1 MSDGGYYSFLKAFE
15 LGMITVERGTSIF
28 NLRLSLRGREEVDLP
43 SLLLKDGDQ
52 RRDGVDV
59 TRVMGTDKDG
69 SLGGTRIHGVVWI
82 MARFMDIDSGMVG
95 HMVWYG
101 IFFHRLFSP
110 SLHAVFM
117 FYVLGCESLREGT
130 GYKRSYPD

>member
-28 NLRLSLRGREEVDLP
+28 NLRLSLRGREEVDVP
-43 SLLLKDGDQ
+43 SLLFKDGDQ

-69 SLGGTRIHGVVWI
+69 SLGGTRIHGMVWI
-82 MARFMDIDSGMVG
+82 MAGRLMDIDSGRAYG
-95 HMVWYG
+95 G
-101 IFFHRLFSP
+101 IFTVFS
-110 SLHAVFM
+110 LLRCMQF
-117 FYVLGCESLREGT
+117 FVLGCESLR
-130 GYKRSYPD
+130 